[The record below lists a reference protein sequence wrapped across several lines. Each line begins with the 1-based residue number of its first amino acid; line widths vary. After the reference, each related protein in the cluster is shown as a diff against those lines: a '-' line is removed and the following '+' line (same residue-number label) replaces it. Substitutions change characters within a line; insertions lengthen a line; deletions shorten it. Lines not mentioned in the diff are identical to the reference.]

1 MTRKQSGFTLIEVV
15 VSISLLSGVLLAL
28 GGFAFRLAQSTGNAR
43 VAAIASQL
51 VADRIETVKGAQRY
65 AAIDTLYPGTENP
78 VSGYPGF
85 VRQTLV
91 QHVGGAP
98 TDSVDYRVVTV
109 EVRSARLPSPMR
121 KTTLI
126 AAF

>member
-1 MTRKQSGFTLIEVV
+1 MT
-15 VSISLLSGVLLAL
+15 
-28 GGFAFRLAQSTGNAR
+28 
-43 VAAIASQL
+43 
-51 VADRIETVKGAQRY
+51 
-65 AAIDTLYPGTENP
+65 
-78 VSGYPGF
+78 GYPGF